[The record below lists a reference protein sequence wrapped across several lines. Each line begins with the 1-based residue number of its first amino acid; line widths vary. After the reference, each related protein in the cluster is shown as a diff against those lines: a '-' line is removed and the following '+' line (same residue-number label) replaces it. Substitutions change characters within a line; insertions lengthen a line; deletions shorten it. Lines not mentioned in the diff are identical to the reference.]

1 MVTEDNINTARSI
14 ALKCGIISSN
24 DDYLIL
30 EGEEFNRR
38 IRSTPHG
45 KDACHRFGISIQ
57 ELEKLMH
64 TRGHEGIKQL
74 NETYDGLS
82 GIEQKLKT
90 NLMTD
95 LSNDEIDLSIRI
107 AAFSQETNV
116 EWIEGVIIII
126 VAIVPALVTAF
137 YAWIN
142 ERQSR
147 NFQSLVE
154 LDQKCNVIRESTV
167 QQIPIKD
174 IVVGDMC
181 EIKYGDVLP
190 ADGAI
195 IQSNNLKVDESSLTD
210 ESDLIEKHES
220 TDLFLL
226 SGTHI
231 IEGSDKMLVLAVG
244 EYSQTGMILK
254 LLSTIKEQNNDATAS
269 QKVVLANVN
278 PTSNEDDLD
287 CVKIEKRS
295 ILHTQLRKLGI
306 QIEYTGIAIVVLTIL
321 VPLVSFSIEQ
331 VIQQ

>member
-1 MVTEDNINTARSI
+1 MTKEKKSTTIDNDF
-14 ALKCGIISSN
+14 SS
-24 DDYLIL
+24 
-30 EGEEFNRR
+30 E
-38 IRSTPHG
+38 
-45 KDACHRFGISIQ
+45 DACHRFGISIQ

-174 IVVGDMC
+174 IVVGDIC

-190 ADGAI
+190 ADGII
-195 IQSNNLKVDESSLTD
+195 IQSNNLKVDESSLTG
-210 ESDLIEKHES
+210 ESDLIEKYES

-231 IEGSDKMLVLAVG
+231 IEGSGKMLVLAVG
-244 EYSQTGMILK
+244 EHSQTGMILK
-254 LLSTIKEQNNDATAS
+254 LLNATAS
-269 QKVVLANVN
+269 QNVVLDNVN

-287 CVKIEKRS
+287 CVKVEKRS

-306 QIEYTGIAIVVLTIL
+306 QIEYA
-321 VPLVSFSIEQ
+321 
-331 VIQQ
+331 